1 MRRWS
6 SYGLRVIF
14 TGQNQG
20 GQLGCSSLDRN
31 IWDGEK
37 EIKTFATKLGK
48 IRYLRIGVS
57 SQRTFTLFHFF
68 LQFQP
73 LSGVTSQYRQ
83 YLSRVRDSL
92 THQVFYKLVIMY
104 RYKHIL
110 VILISSKEM
119 LTSKLQFRQRTVSI
133 SIYSGRIMTQV
144 KYQINIFVR
153 SISLSDQYIC
163 QINIF
168 VRSISMSYQCNGHEQ
183 MNAVNIDDI

>member
-37 EIKTFATKLGK
+37 EIKTFATKLAKNG
-48 IRYLRIGVS
+48 YLQIGVS

-68 LQFQP
+68 FFQP

-83 YLSRVRDSL
+83 YLNRVRDSL
-92 THQVFYKLVIMY
+92 THQVFYNHVNVQIQ
-104 RYKHIL
+104 KH
-110 VILISSKEM
+110 
-119 LTSKLQFRQRTVSI
+119 F
-133 SIYSGRIMTQV
+133 IYSHFFKVNVNIKTPIQAEDCLYLNIFRPHRDTGEISDQ
-144 KYQINIFVR
+144 YLCQINIYVR
-153 SISLSDQYIC
+153 SLSLSDQYLC
-163 QINIF
+163 HTNA
-168 VRSISMSYQCNGHEQ
+168 MG
-183 MNAVNIDDI
+183 MNR